1 MVYER
6 QAIVSIIPVQ
16 IGAVSRHLWYPMVP
30 ILDVRLAVGRQATI
44 SSTLEGNQP
53 KHGHHIYHKFLPPY
67 Y

>member
-6 QAIVSIIPVQ
+6 QAIVISRSNWRGI
-16 IGAVSRHLWYPMVP
+16 ATFMVSYGSY
-30 ILDVRLAVGRQATI
+30 LDVRLAVGRQATI

-53 KHGHHIYHKFLPPY
+53 KHGHHIYRKFLPPY